1 MNVVEIDGSYGEG
14 GGQILRSALSL
25 SIITG
30 MPFRLVNIRAGRE
43 KPGLRPQHLTSVQA
57 ATTISDAEVDGAKV
71 GSLALEF
78 APRAAKAG
86 NYQFDVGTA
95 GAVMLIFQT
104 LLPPLCRTSEESQIF
119 LRGGTHVPFSP
130 PFHFVAEV
138 FLPMVALM
146 GVKADVHLLK
156 AGWNPKGGGEVTATI
171 APAAAVQ
178 PLNLTERGTLRHVT
192 VYALISNLPDH
203 IAQRER
209 DTAANLLRDL
219 REIKPRLEIQ
229 RLPSI
234 GEGTMVVLVAE
245 FENTVVG
252 FSAMGQIGKRAERV
266 AEEAVRPFLKFLK
279 SDATVDSHLADQLL
293 LYMALAEGRGSIV
306 TNELT
311 AHVRTN
317 VWLIEKFLPV
327 QFKVD
332 GELGKRATIEVG

>member
-30 MPFRLVNIRAGRE
+30 TPFRLVNIRAGRE
-43 KPGLRPQHLTSVQA
+43 KPGLRPQHLTSVHA
-57 ATTISDAEVDGAKV
+57 ATTISNAEVDGAKV

-78 APRAAKAG
+78 APRAVKAG

-95 GAVMLIFQT
+95 GAVMLILQT

-138 FLPMVALM
+138 FLPMVTRM
-146 GVKADVHLLK
+146 GVKADVNLLT

-171 APAAAVQ
+171 APTPTLQ
-178 PLNLTERGTLRHVT
+178 PLNLTERGALRRVT

-209 DTAANLLRDL
+209 DAAANLLRDL
-219 REIKPRLEIQ
+219 RDIKPRLEIQ

-234 GEGTMVVLVAE
+234 GEGTMVALVAE

-293 LYMALAEGRGSIV
+293 LYMALAEGHSRIV

-327 QFKVD
+327 QFKVE
-332 GELGKRATIEVG
+332 GELGNRASIEVG

>member
-30 MPFRLVNIRAGRE
+30 TPFRLINIRAGRE
-43 KPGLRPQHLTSVQA
+43 KPGLRPQHLTSVHA
-57 ATTISDAEVDGAKV
+57 ATAISDAEVDGAQV

-95 GAVMLIFQT
+95 GAVMLILQT

-138 FLPMVALM
+138 FLPMVARM
-146 GVKADVHLLK
+146 GVQAEVNLLQ
-156 AGWNPKGGGEVTATI
+156 AGWHPKGGGEVTATI
-171 APAAAVQ
+171 TPTSALQ
-178 PLNLTERGTLRHVT
+178 PLNLTERGTLRRVT
-192 VYALISNLPDH
+192 VYALLSNLPDH

-209 DTAANLLRDL
+209 DTAANLLRD
-219 REIKPRLEIQ
+219 RRDIPPRLEIQ

-234 GEGTMVVLVAE
+234 GEGTMVALVAE

-293 LYMALAEGRGSIV
+293 LYMALAEGHSRIV

-327 QFKVD
+327 QFKVE
-332 GELGKRATIEVG
+332 GELGKQATIEVG

>member
-1 MNVVEIDGSYGEG
+1 MSIIEIDGSYGEG

-30 MPFRLVNIRAGRE
+30 TPFRLVNIRAGRE

-57 ATTISDAEVDGAKV
+57 ATTISDAEVDGTKV

-104 LLPPLCRTSEESQIF
+104 LLPPLCRAAEESQIF

-138 FLPMVALM
+138 FLPMVARM
-146 GVKADVHLLK
+146 GVKADVNLLK

-171 APAAAVQ
+171 APAAARL
-178 PLNLTERGTLRHVT
+178 PLNLTERGTLRRVT
-192 VYALISNLPDH
+192 VYALLSNLPDH

-209 DTAANLLRDL
+209 DAAANLLRDR
-219 REIKPRLEIQ
+219 REIQPRLEIQ
-229 RLPSI
+229 RLPST
-234 GEGTMVVLVAE
+234 GEGTMVALVAE

-266 AEEAVRPFLKFLK
+266 AEEAVRPFLKFLQ

-293 LYMALAEGRGSIV
+293 LYMALAGGHSRIV

-317 VWLIEKFLPV
+317 IWLIEKFLPV
-327 QFKVD
+327 QFEVE
-332 GELGKRATIEVG
+332 GELGKRAVIEVG